1 MNKTAIYV
9 LSVLI
14 IGVLGLSVIMPG
26 VEMIDSF
33 CTGFKAGYDA
43 SMAQETSEQAMTL
56 PYRMNFNPTIDQI
69 LSSRDS
75 IEFTDGRVYPIVIH
89 QASVCVPY
97 DEEMPVWATGVSVG
111 AYLLS
116 YILLI
121 ILIWKF
127 VKFIINITREE
138 IFVDVNSRYLRHFS
152 YCLLAIAVLQ
162 ITAGVIDEVMLSRIN
177 LSLAGY
183 TLESSFVFPWGNLLI
198 GLISLLISII
208 WAHAVLIKKEQEL
221 TI

>member
-14 IGVLGLSVIMPG
+14 IGVLGLSVITPG
-26 VEMIDSF
+26 IEMIDAF
-33 CTGFKAGYDA
+33 CSGFKAGYDA
-43 SMAQETSEQAMTL
+43 SVSPETAEQTLTL
-56 PYRMNFNPTIDQI
+56 PYRMTFNPTIEQI
-69 LSSRDS
+69 ISSRDS
-75 IEFTDGRVYPIVIH
+75 IEFSDGRVLPIVIH

-97 DEEMPVWATGVSVG
+97 DKVPGWASGVSAC
-111 AYLLS
+111 AYLFS

-152 YCLLAIAVLQ
+152 YCLLAIAALQ
-162 ITAGVIDEVMLSRIN
+162 ITAGVIDEVVLSGFD
-177 LSLAGY
+177 LQLAGY
-183 TLESSFVFPWGNLLI
+183 ALESSFVFPWGNLLI

-208 WAHAVLIKKEQEL
+208 WARAVLIKKEQEL